1 MAYNIPDKYQ
11 DLTPAPQLDK
21 KTLNKMVWL
30 SCFLQASFN
39 YERMQACGWL
49 WGILPGLQKIH
60 TNKED
65 LKASMAHNLDFLN
78 THPFLVTFVMGIVL
92 SLEQNKADTKT
103 IRSVRIS
110 AAGPLGG
117 IGDALFWL
125 TLVPITAGLTA
136 NMAMEG
142 QIIGAI
148 LFLLIFNIVQFIIR
162 FGLMYWSYGL
172 GTKAVTLLTA
182 NAKEFT
188 RAASILG
195 IFVVGG
201 LIANYGSTTVR
212 LIVGETQIN
221 IQSLLDGVLPKL
233 IPLLITLG
241 IYALIK
247 KGWTPVRC
255 IVLILVV
262 GIVGCAFGIWSGNSQ
277 VTDENGNALLGGY
290 TPLVEWYEYPEPA
303 PAEKTGQEAWDA
315 LNTVVDALQDS
326 GIDVSMPE

>member
-1 MAYNIPDKYQ
+1 MAYNIPEKYQ

-49 WGILPGLQKIH
+49 WGMLPGLQKIH

-142 QIIGAI
+142 QIIGAV
-148 LFLLIFNIVQFIIR
+148 LFLIIFNAVQFAVR

-172 GTKAVTLLTA
+172 GTKAVTLLTSS
-182 NAKEFT
+182 AKEFT

-201 LIANYGSTTVR
+201 LIANYGGTSLR
-212 LIVGETQIN
+212 IVVGDPAIN
-221 IQSLLDGVLPKL
+221 IQGLLDGVLPKL

-241 IYALIK
+241 IYVLIK
-247 KGWTPVRC
+247 KGWTPVKC
-255 IVLILVV
+255 IILILVV
-262 GIVGCAFGIWSGNSQ
+262 GILGCAFGIWTGDSKAMDADGN
-277 VTDENGNALLGGY
+277 TIPGGY
-290 TPLVEWYEYPEPA
+290 TPLVEWYQLPEEPA
-303 PAEKTGQEAWDA
+303 E
-315 LNTVVDALQDS
+315 
-326 GIDVSMPE
+326 

>member
-1 MAYNIPDKYQ
+1 MAYNIPEKYQ

-49 WGILPGLQKIH
+49 WGMLPGLQKIH

-92 SLEQNKADTKT
+92 SLEQNKADTAT

-142 QIIGAI
+142 QIIGAV
-148 LFLLIFNIVQFIIR
+148 LFLIIFNAVQFAVR

-172 GTKAVTLLTA
+172 GTKAVTLLTSST
-182 NAKEFT
+182 KEFT

-201 LIANYGSTTVR
+201 LIANYGGTSLR
-212 LIVGETQIN
+212 IVVGDPAIN
-221 IQSLLDGVLPKL
+221 IQGLLDGVLPKL

-241 IYALIK
+241 IYVLIK
-247 KGWTPVRC
+247 KGWTPVKC
-255 IVLILVV
+255 IILILVV
-262 GIVGCAFGIWSGNSQ
+262 GILGCAFGIWTGDSKAMDADGN
-277 VTDENGNALLGGY
+277 TIPGGY
-290 TPLVEWYEYPEPA
+290 TPLVEWYQLPEEPA
-303 PAEKTGQEAWDA
+303 E
-315 LNTVVDALQDS
+315 
-326 GIDVSMPE
+326 

>member
-1 MAYNIPDKYQ
+1 MAYNIPEKYQ

-49 WGILPGLQKIH
+49 WGMLPGLQKIH

-92 SLEQNKADTKT
+92 SLEQNMADTAT

-142 QIIGAI
+142 QIIGAV
-148 LFLLIFNIVQFIIR
+148 LFLIIFNAVQFAVR

-172 GTKAVTLLTA
+172 GTKAVTLLTSS
-182 NAKEFT
+182 AKEFT

-201 LIANYGSTTVR
+201 LIANYGGTSLR
-212 LIVGETQIN
+212 IVVGDPAIN
-221 IQSLLDGVLPKL
+221 IQGLLDGVLPKL

-241 IYALIK
+241 IYVLIK
-247 KGWTPVRC
+247 KGWTPVKC
-255 IVLILVV
+255 IILILVV
-262 GIVGCAFGIWSGNSQ
+262 GILGCAFGIWTGDSKAMDADGN
-277 VTDENGNALLGGY
+277 TIPGGY
-290 TPLVEWYEYPEPA
+290 TPLVEWYQLPEEPA
-303 PAEKTGQEAWDA
+303 E
-315 LNTVVDALQDS
+315 
-326 GIDVSMPE
+326 

>member
-1 MAYNIPDKYQ
+1 MAYNIPEKYQ

-49 WGILPGLQKIH
+49 WGMLPGLQKIH

-92 SLEQNKADTKT
+92 SLEQNKADTAT

-142 QIIGAI
+142 QIIGAV
-148 LFLLIFNIVQFIIR
+148 LFLIIFNAVQFAVR

-172 GTKAVTLLTA
+172 GTKAVTLLTSSA
-182 NAKEFT
+182 IECT

-201 LIANYGSTTVR
+201 LIANYGGTSLR
-212 LIVGETQIN
+212 IVVGDPAIN
-221 IQSLLDGVLPKL
+221 IQGLLDGVLPKL

-241 IYALIK
+241 IYVLIK
-247 KGWTPVRC
+247 KGWTPVKC
-255 IVLILVV
+255 IILILVV
-262 GIVGCAFGIWSGNSQ
+262 GILGCAFGIWTGDSKAMDADGN
-277 VTDENGNALLGGY
+277 TIPGGY
-290 TPLVEWYEYPEPA
+290 TPLVEWYQLPEEPA
-303 PAEKTGQEAWDA
+303 E
-315 LNTVVDALQDS
+315 
-326 GIDVSMPE
+326 